1 MRNPHLSRGMLRI
14 LKLMSHSATRGAP
27 EQAGS
32 AEANFDAELI
42 TDGQKWYVGAESV
55 DAAAGQ
61 ELVALDLVRQCSAN
75 DPYRGYRITEEG
87 QRVLE
92 QPGYVPLAASS

>member
-14 LKLMSHSATRGAP
+14 LKLMSESATRAAHPQG
-27 EQAGS
+27 GS
-32 AEANFDAELI
+32 SEANFDAELV

-61 ELVALDLVRQCSAN
+61 ELVALHLVEQCSVN
-75 DPYRGYRITEEG
+75 DPYRGYRIADEG

-92 QPGYVPLAASS
+92 HPEYVPSAALS